1 MLRVSKT
8 CPTSMSTCI
17 SWTLEWVLS
26 IWGTTRRWPWLFRLP
41 GKFPLILKEKCEH
54 VVTACHG
61 EHPNR
66 WRSGCAGSRG
76 RSQTAGGR
84 GEGRLLRGYDI
95 QTKYP
100 TINGILKG
108 KEKKRMWRKDIRE
121 SISGR
126 GENMCK
132 DPGIR
137 ESKRYSGNKARM
149 FSIEG
154 KAHHLGHGTK
164 IAYWKATIGYV
175 WLAKT
180 YSRGPA
186 ESVRGDDGPKALYA
200 HVRSLKSSWVMATL
214 IHICCNYL
222 SLVLRLTNWFEPF

>member
-8 CPTSMSTCI
+8 CPTSTSTCI
-17 SWTLEWVLS
+17 NWTLEWVLS

-41 GKFPLILKEKCEH
+41 GKFSLILKEKCEH
-54 VVTACHG
+54 VVTACHC

-84 GEGRLLRGYDI
+84 GEGRLLRGCDI

-108 KEKKRMWRKDIRE
+108 KEKKKRMWRKDVRE

-137 ESKRYSGNKARM
+137 ESKRCYGNKARM

-164 IAYWKATIGYV
+164 KDS
-175 WLAKT
+175 L
-180 YSRGPA
+180 
-186 ESVRGDDGPKALYA
+186 
-200 HVRSLKSSWVMATL
+200 LKSHHRLCLAGQNLLKGPSRISQRWWWAKSSLCPCQISEVQLSHGNTGP
-214 IHICCNYL
+214 YL
-222 SLVLRLTNWFEPF
+222 LQLFKSCSEAY